1 MMRKILFI
9 LLTLAYHACSSA
21 QEPPSHKMIQERVHP
36 YLIMTSDREAS
47 IRQAIE
53 ADEKWRQYH
62 LLMIEEAKTCLD
74 KPICK
79 RTLTGKRLLDVS
91 RECLRR
97 ILLWGY
103 AYRMTG
109 EMSYATRAQ
118 EELNSLADFTD
129 WNPSHFLD
137 VAEMTTAAAIGYDW
151 LYSTLSESTRKKLEQ
166 AIISKGINPS
176 LNSDYNNWLSRDNNW
191 NQVCNGGITLGALAI
206 YDQIPNQAAELI
218 NRAINSIRLPMKVY
232 APEGAYPEGYSYWG
246 YGTTYN
252 LMLIDAL
259 KSFIHSD
266 YGLTQQEGFL
276 SSAKFIQ
283 HMILSDGYSFNY
295 GDCASSGRVNPC
307 VFWMANHSKQTDLL
321 WSENYLFSHSSPQK
335 IQSYRYA
342 VLALIWGADLSTEKV
357 SPPSETM
364 WVASKATVPVALMR
378 TSWNYKQGMSL
389 AIKGG
394 TAQAGHAHLDAGS
407 FVFVNNNIRW
417 AIDLGPQDY
426 NSLESKGIDLWNR
439 SQQSDRWKVLRY
451 NNFAHNTLT
460 FNNELQNVNGNATIT
475 EYANEKNFKYAII
488 NLTPVY
494 KTQVKKVM
502 RGTAL
507 SGMDYAIVRD
517 EIETAQHG
525 VTVRWNMA
533 TKAKPTIIDNHT
545 IQLAQEGET
554 LILKAES
561 DEQIVAKTWNASPT
575 TEYDAPNPGVTF
587 VGFEVYLKPNSSNML
602 QVTLITNKNSNYENL
617 TKQLKDWKKY
627 VR

>member
-1 MMRKILFI
+1 
-9 LLTLAYHACSSA
+9 
-21 QEPPSHKMIQERVHP
+21 
-36 YLIMTSDREAS
+36 
-47 IRQAIE
+47 
-53 ADEKWRQYH
+53 
-62 LLMIEEAKTCLD
+62 
-74 KPICK
+74 
-79 RTLTGKRLLDVS
+79 
-91 RECLRR
+91 
-97 ILLWGY
+97 
-103 AYRMTG
+103 
-109 EMSYATRAQ
+109 
-118 EELNSLADFTD
+118 
-129 WNPSHFLD
+129 
-137 VAEMTTAAAIGYDW
+137 
-151 LYSTLSESTRKKLEQ
+151 
-166 AIISKGINPS
+166 
-176 LNSDYNNWLSRDNNW
+176 
-191 NQVCNGGITLGALAI
+191 
-206 YDQIPNQAAELI
+206 
-218 NRAINSIRLPMKVY
+218 
-232 APEGAYPEGYSYWG
+232 
-246 YGTTYN
+246 
-252 LMLIDAL
+252 
-259 KSFIHSD
+259 
-266 YGLTQQEGFL
+266 
-276 SSAKFIQ
+276 
-283 HMILSDGYSFNY
+283 
-295 GDCASSGRVNPC
+295 
-307 VFWMANHSKQTDLL
+307 
-321 WSENYLFSHSSPQK
+321 
-335 IQSYRYA
+335 
-342 VLALIWGADLSTEKV
+342 
-357 SPPSETM
+357 M

-561 DEQIVAKTWNASPT
+561 NEQIVAKTWNASPT